1 MSVVVLGWK
10 RVFADQ
16 PLRKSLSRRESGA
29 FATLN
34 SHSAKDR
41 GAFKPGLADLRKRV
55 FVSAAIPPDSLTGVK
70 IPVTI

>member
-1 MSVVVLGWK
+1 LK
-10 RVFADQ
+10 
-16 PLRKSLSRRESGA
+16 
-29 FATLN
+29 